1 MLSKKSRYRNTSR
14 FSNPEIFPGLQT
26 RAIGAASGV
35 IEHEVVE
42 GDRLDRL
49 AQHYYKDCRL
59 WWRIVDANPT
69 LTFTATFARE
79 VLDDAMVGRVILIPR
94 ARE

>member
-1 MLSKKSRYRNTSR
+1 MLSKKSRYRNTAR
-14 FSNPEIFPGLQT
+14 FTDPDIFPGLQT
-26 RAIGAASGV
+26 RAIGEASGV

-59 WWRIVDANPT
+59 WWRIVDANPE
-69 LTFTATFARE
+69 FTFARA
-79 VLDDAMVGRVILIPR
+79 VLDDAMVGQVILIPR
-94 ARE
+94 SRE